1 MRKQQMLACLL
12 SAGAASSARPSAAL
26 LLAAHSKNQKS
37 LEALL
42 GEINYSTNPRY
53 NSRAVCGAH
62 LALRGEILQLHELRR
77 QVSRCHD
84 VLWGGGAHT
93 CTVWGS
99 AAATI
104 EFC

>member
-1 MRKQQMLACLL
+1 MCLLSKQCVDASWATNILWACLL
-12 SAGAASSARPSAAL
+12 SVGAAPSACSFSAL
-26 LLAAHSKNQKS
+26 LLSAHRKNQKS

-84 VLWGGGAHT
+84 GGG
-93 CTVWGS
+93 
-99 AAATI
+99 
-104 EFC
+104 